1 MCKGKLGVL
10 LTAGLLVCSLVA
22 VSFPAIAG
30 TTIRVIAME
39 YPNSRSEVEIKHE
52 FEEMTGIKVKY
63 TFYPWEGATDKL
75 KVEIAT
81 KSSTY
86 DIYYV
91 DALMRAVFN
100 PLDGF
105 EPLNKYIDDPNLP
118 DLNIKTIVPGL
129 IELYET
135 HKGQIVG
142 IPCYACNRVYAYR
155 KDLFSDPQEKTSF
168 KEKYGYELR
177 PPDTWDQYRDICE
190 FFTRDT
196 NGDGKIDFWGTSKG
210 YAGEGPAWDELADVY
225 ESFYPIKDGR
235 YWIDNEYKPIFNNPK
250 AYQALQFMVD
260 LVQSGFVSPGHMKK
274 SWGDA
279 PEDFSAGK
287 TAMTN
292 MFYDVYP
299 DVEKSPIVGGK
310 VGYFPVPKFEIHHT
324 RFSSMDYSINKYS
337 KNKEDAYRY
346 LCWVFSDEAD
356 VRKAVATKAHGLPMR
371 TPSFYEPEVIAVM
384 PYLLTAMRQ
393 WPDQIP
399 WPRFAEF
406 EEMYRIVSMAVQN
419 ALMRKQTPKE
429 ALDLAAQELYEVME
443 RAGYYR

>member
-1 MCKGKLGVL
+1 MSKRKIRLFLIVGFLGCFIFASSLSVL
-10 LTAGLLVCSLVA
+10 AGV
-22 VSFPAIAG
+22 
-30 TTIRVIAME
+30 TIRVVAME
-39 YPNSRSEVEIKHE
+39 YPNSRSEMEIKHE
-52 FEEMTGIKVKY
+52 FEKMTGNKVEY
-63 TFYPWEGATDKL
+63 TFLPWEGATDKI
-75 KVEIAT
+75 KIEIAT
-81 KSSTY
+81 KSSAY

-100 PLDGF
+100 PFGGF
-105 EPLNKYIDDPNLP
+105 EPLNKYIEDPNLP
-118 DLNIKTIVPGL
+118 DLNVKTIVPGL
-129 IELYET
+129 TELYET
-135 HKGQIVG
+135 YNGQIVG

-155 KDLFSDPQEKTSF
+155 KDIFEDPLERAAF
-168 KEKYGYELR
+168 KEKYGYDLL
-177 PPDTWDQYRDICE
+177 PPETWDQYRDICE

-196 NGDGKIDFWGTSKG
+196 DGDGKIDFWGTSKG
-210 YAGEGPAWDELADVY
+210 FAGEGPAFDELADVY
-225 ESFYPIKDGR
+225 ESFYPIKDGK
-235 YWIDNEYKPIFNNPK
+235 YWIDNEKKPIFNNPK
-250 AYQALQFMVD
+250 AYESLSFMVD
-260 LVQSGFVSPGHMKK
+260 LVESGFISPGYMKK

-310 VGYFPVPKFEIHHT
+310 VGYFRVPKFEIHHT
-324 RFSSMDYSINKYS
+324 RFSSMDYSINKSS
-337 KNKEDAYRY
+337 KHKIEAYKY

-356 VRKAVATKAHGLPMR
+356 IRKAVDTEAHGLPMR
-371 TPSFYEPEVIAVM
+371 IGSFYDPEVIAAM

-406 EEMYRIVSMAVQN
+406 EEMYRIVSVAIQN
-419 ALMRKQTPKE
+419 ALMGRQTPQE
-429 ALDLAAQELYEVME
+429 ALDLAADDLYEVME

>member
-1 MCKGKLGVL
+1 MGKRKLGLVL
-10 LTAGLLVCSLVA
+10 IVSLLVCSLLA
-22 VSFPAIAG
+22 VSSPVFAERIV
-30 TTIRVIAME
+30 RVIAME
-39 YPNSRSEVEIKHE
+39 YPNSHSEVEIKDE
-52 FEEMTGIKVKY
+52 FERMTGIKVEY
-63 TFYPWEGATDKL
+63 TFFPWEGATDKL

-118 DLNIKTIVPGL
+118 DLNVESIVPGL

-135 HKGQIVG
+135 HNGQIVG

-155 KDLFSDPQEKTSF
+155 KDLFSDPAEKAAFS
-168 KEKYGYELR
+168 EKYGYDLV
-177 PPDTWDQYRDICE
+177 PPDTWDKYRDIAE

-196 NGDGKIDFWGTSKG
+196 DGDGEIDFWGTSKG
-210 YAGEGPAWDELADVY
+210 FAGEGPAWDELADVY

-235 YWIDNEYKPIFNNPK
+235 YWVDNDYKPIFNNPK

-260 LVQSGFVSPGHMKK
+260 LVESGFVSPGHMKK

-299 DVEKSPIVGGK
+299 DVEKSSVAGK

-324 RFSSMDYSINKYS
+324 RFSSMDYSINKYG

-346 LCWVFSDEAD
+346 LAWVFSDEND
-356 VRKAVATKAHGLPMR
+356 IRKAIATESHGLPMR
-371 TPSFYEPEVIAVM
+371 LNSFYEPEVIAAM
-384 PYLLTAMRQ
+384 PYLLTAMKQ

-406 EEMYRIVSMAVQN
+406 EEMYRIVSVAVQN
-419 ALMRKQTPKE
+419 ALLGKQTPKE
-429 ALDLAAQELYEVME
+429 ALDLAADDLYEVME

>member
-22 VSFPAIAG
+22 VSFPAIAD

-39 YPNSRSEVEIKHE
+39 YPNSRSEVEIKGE
-52 FEEMTGIKVKY
+52 FEEMTGIKVEY

-81 KSSTY
+81 NSSTY

-118 DLNIKTIVPGL
+118 DLNVKTIVPGL

-155 KDLFSDPQEKTSF
+155 KDLFSDPGEKAAF
-168 KEKYGYELR
+168 REKYGYDLL
-177 PPDTWDQYRDICE
+177 PPDTWNQYRDIAE

-196 NGDGKIDFWGTSKG
+196 DGDGKIDFWGTAKG
-210 YAGEGPAWDELADVY
+210 FAGEGPAWDELADVY

-299 DVEKSPIVGGK
+299 DVEKSPVGGK

-337 KNKEDAYRY
+337 KNKVAAYKY
-346 LCWVFSDEAD
+346 LAWVFSDEND
-356 VRKAVATKAHGLPMR
+356 VRKAVATEAGGLPMR

-406 EEMYRIVSMAVQN
+406 EEMYRIVSVAVQN
-419 ALMRKQTPKE
+419 ALMGKQTPKE
-429 ALDLAAQELYEVME
+429 ALDLAAEELYEVME
-443 RAGYYR
+443 RGGYYR